1 MNHKRSLSHPSKLA
15 NQTTLRFSFAIHFAG
30 AEDSRTKQSTIKS
43 DAKFS
48 FPIHTEKKEEK
59 ESSESKN
66 ESKNSSSD
74 NEENAVAIEPTK
86 TVGTQGSWYTLKFYT
101 MKEILAAKYYLMEM
115 EFSNGK

>member
-59 ESSESKN
+59 ITAEL
-66 ESKNSSSD
+66 
-74 NEENAVAIEPTK
+74 A
-86 TVGTQGSWYTLKFYT
+86 W
-101 MKEILAAKYYLMEM
+101 KEIIKEQILTRKKQLQNEIL
-115 EFSNGK
+115 SHSVSLSRTCC